1 MPVRRL
7 TPPPACTG
15 CVCVRDERLMARQI
29 ADGDWDVVL
38 LDRRG
43 RAPRPRA
50 GLARAK
56 ARRIVYVSCDPA
68 TLARDLSIIMKGG
81 WTLARVTALDMFPC
95 TPHVETVSVLERK
108 DL

>member
-1 MPVRRL
+1 
-7 TPPPACTG
+7 
-15 CVCVRDERLMARQI
+15 
-29 ADGDWDVVL
+29 
-38 LDRRG
+38 
-43 RAPRPRA
+43 
-50 GLARAK
+50 
-56 ARRIVYVSCDPA
+56 VSCDPA